1 MLVDGKFIYVNLPR
15 CGSTSFHFSCILHDL
30 ELKNMNSNWNDINS
44 KIDFKNIDDKDIMD
58 VIGHGHEQL
67 PLLREKYGYHY
78 PIIAV
83 KRDRHEA
90 FYSLFKHVIF
100 DLKRANALETY
111 EYFKNMT
118 LDELFFFKT
127 EDLTSPEKRLN
138 VINEFLLKNGLI
150 KHGVTTAKNMT
161 LYSDQYIVNI
171 IDILITPFSHW
182 HNHDSDIIWF
192 DIKDLNSMEIWVSNK
207 IGKPFKLK
215 QVNSSQ
221 HIDCEL
227 KFDQEFKERYNKIY
241 DFYDLPKK
249 TQTLI

>member
-1 MLVDGKFIYVNLPR
+1 MLVDNKFIYVNLPR
-15 CGSTSFHFSCILHDL
+15 CGSTSFHYSCILHDL
-30 ELKNMNSNWNDINS
+30 DLKNMNEEWNKINS
-44 KIDFKNIDDKDIMD
+44 KIDFKNIDEKKIMD
-58 VIGHGHEQL
+58 VIGHGHERL
-67 PLLREKYGYHY
+67 PLLRKKFGPEY

-100 DLKRANALETY
+100 DLKRANAIDAY
-111 EYFKNMT
+111 EYFKNMS

-127 EDLTSPEKRLN
+127 EDISSPEKRLEL
-138 VINEFLLKNGLI
+138 INGFLLKNGLI
-150 KHGVTTAKNMT
+150 KRAVTSSKEMT
-161 LYSDQYIVNI
+161 LYSEEYVVNI

-182 HNHDSDIIWF
+182 HNHDKDIIWF
-192 DIKDLNSMEIWVSNK
+192 NINELENMEKWVSDK

-221 HIDCEL
+221 HIDCQLRLDEN
-227 KFDQEFKERYNKIY
+227 FKKRYNEIY

-249 TQTLI
+249 TATLI